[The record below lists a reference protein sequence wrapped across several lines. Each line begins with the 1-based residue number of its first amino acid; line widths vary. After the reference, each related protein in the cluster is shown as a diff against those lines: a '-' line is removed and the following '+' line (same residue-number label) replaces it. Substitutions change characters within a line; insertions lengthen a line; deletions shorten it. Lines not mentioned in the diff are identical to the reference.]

1 MYPAP
6 AQSEI
11 VRASFNMRW
20 KARAARRANDPF
32 LSRKANF
39 SRRLDIEIRLNTDD
53 LTADRYR
60 ILVAVTR
67 QFSTVSTNF

>member
-1 MYPAP
+1 MCPAP
-6 AQSEI
+6 AQSAI
-11 VRASFNMRW
+11 VYASFNMRW
-20 KARAARRANDPF
+20 KARAAWRASGLF
-32 LSRKANF
+32 FSRQANF
-39 SRRLDIEIRLNTDD
+39 SHRLDIEIRLNADD